1 MTGSMRW
8 WFVAFI
14 VAVFLAGTSVGVIV
28 DRRWL
33 LPAGAGMDRPLVVAG
48 PANRRFPQAQ
58 NMERVVDV
66 NILRLRSQLE
76 LTASQAEAV
85 RPIVEA
91 WQQRIAALQSTTR
104 EQLLA
109 ETQQF
114 ESQLSG
120 LLTPEQRERLS
131 AVRGALL
138 VPSTLGRGGRG
149 GPGRS
154 GPGRPGRQGRE

>member
-8 WFVAFI
+8 WFVAF
-14 VAVFLAGTSVGVIV
+14 VTAVFLAGASVGVIV

-33 LPAGAGMDRPLVVAG
+33 LPARAGMDRPLAVAG
-48 PANRRFPQAQ
+48 PGNRRSPQEQ

-66 NILRLRSQLE
+66 NMLRLRSRLE
-76 LTASQAEAV
+76 LTAGQAEAV

-91 WQQRIAALQSTTR
+91 WQQRVAALQSTTR
-104 EQLLA
+104 ERLLA

-114 ESQLSG
+114 ETQLSG

-131 AVRGALL
+131 AVRGDLL